1 MHQEAAKPRRES
13 PVPAI
18 SCNNEGQQQKQQ
30 KQQTA
35 TTTTGVKR
43 SSRFRGV
50 SRFDIYLKS
59 IALDMHTCMHIHAS
73 NLYIYIVY
81 NMCLQHRHRWTGRF
95 EAHLWDKGSWNP
107 TQRKKGARYVH
118 S

>member
-1 MHQEAAKPRRES
+1 MIHEAAKYGLGPGARRLRMIEGDALANKCIKRRRRES

-18 SCNNEGQQQKQQ
+18 SCNNEGQKQQQQ

-50 SRFDIYLKS
+50 SRFDI
-59 IALDMHTCMHIHAS
+59 
-73 NLYIYIVY
+73 
-81 NMCLQHRHRWTGRF
+81 
-95 EAHLWDKGSWNP
+95 
-107 TQRKKGARYVH
+107 
-118 S
+118 